1 MAEQQRQKK
10 STSKPKTKGRSKSIT
25 VIIVSQLPGS
35 IPKGAARERLRKI
48 GRVKDIPFQRYL
60 NEDEVE
66 ELITESFS
74 SLGNIA
80 VQYLQAHRNNTLT
93 VAKQQQLNGIE
104 VIELAKSGSLYLM
117 SSFKDSKD
125 KTAAL
130 LQKAT
135 EIVDKLNVSLHV
147 LLRHYV

>member
-1 MAEQQRQKK
+1 M
-10 STSKPKTKGRSKSIT
+10 
-25 VIIVSQLPGS
+25 
-35 IPKGAARERLRKI
+35 
-48 GRVKDIPFQRYL
+48 
-60 NEDEVE
+60 
-66 ELITESFS
+66 
-74 SLGNIA
+74 
-80 VQYLQAHRNNTLT
+80 QYLQAHRNNTLT